1 MSVFAH
7 VEGLGTII
15 EECTADAVLAWR
27 REFKPGNKT
36 IDTIAEHLYSVDV
49 SLSLRPAGVVMVT
62 VQVNGKGF
70 LDASTECF
78 RAQRGRVG
86 HWKVTAS
93 SLDHK

>member
-7 VEGLGTII
+7 VEGLGAAI
-15 EECTADAVLAWR
+15 EEVTADSVLGWR
-27 REFKPGNKT
+27 REYKPGHKT

-49 SLSLRPAGVVMVT
+49 SVSLRPAGVAMVT
-62 VQVNGKGF
+62 VQVNGTGF

-78 RAQRGRVG
+78 RLQRGRVG

-93 SLDHK
+93 SLDH